1 MSVSVALPVYSMS
14 AVTPRFQLPSPVSGR
29 CVPYALGRLP
39 PYPLCCVLEVERAN
53 GTTVKLESRQRGK
66 LLPACAFICTI
77 GHMSK
82 RHYPKVGSVPYPML
96 KEKHTY
102 KVQWH

>member
-66 LLPACAFICTI
+66 LLSVCLCVYLYDRTYVQ
-77 GHMSK
+77 K
-82 RHYPKVGSVPYPML
+82 TLPKSG
-96 KEKHTY
+96 
-102 KVQWH
+102 